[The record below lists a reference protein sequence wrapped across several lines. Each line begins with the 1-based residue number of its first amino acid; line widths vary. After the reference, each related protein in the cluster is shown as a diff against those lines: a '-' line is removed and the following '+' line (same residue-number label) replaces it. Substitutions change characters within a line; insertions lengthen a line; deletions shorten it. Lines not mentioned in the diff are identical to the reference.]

1 MVDAVETQEKLDAE
15 RTPKSIK
22 LGEKKLGAVGPRVKK
37 ALTIEK
43 HSPIGKQIEAKCDK
57 ELSKK
62 YENSEKAMVKI
73 EPVDAV
79 ETQQKLDA
87 ERTPPKSIKLG
98 EKKLGVVG
106 PRVKKALTIEKHSPI
121 GKQIEAKC
129 DKELSKKYDYSEKA
143 MVKIELLRNVVF
155 QEEHCKL

>member
-79 ETQQKLDA
+79 ETQEKLDA
-87 ERTPPKSIKLG
+87 ERTPKSIKLA

-129 DKELSKKYDYSEKA
+129 DKELSKKYENSKKA
-143 MVKIELLRNVVF
+143 MVKIELLRNVEF